1 MDWAPLLE
9 LILVGAGAFAHLHIV
24 LARSS
29 SSRTIWFNPV
39 LYAWSLCWTV
49 WYALVFSSLNLET
62 IGYFR
67 IPYLSA
73 SADILKGA
81 ILNLQLGIGL
91 HGLSL
96 MTGSMKKV
104 PAWVWYILPV
114 GLIGWGILR
123 IATHPMQSFL
133 ENVEPVVRLFLAAD
147 IAAGILAAYMLG
159 QGMKRLDESQ
169 KGVARPLRKALIAMI
184 PLLTAALVIKCI
196 YGFEAVGR
204 YRWVLFH
211 DFAHLLP
218 PFTLLWA
225 TFRTETVAL
234 DITLA
239 SWRRLRTFAGVF
251 VAYILAKFA
260 WPLSSLDIA
269 ASWAAAGLG
278 LASSMGPLTVTTARA
293 LSEAMN
299 LGKQRESSLLRKLE
313 QRLRRS
319 TLADEAIPKFL
330 ARGISRIL
338 DARWRVQPLQKTEIV
353 EILRSRG
360 IQTGPE
366 QAPRILSLSSTT
378 SHAEV
383 EYWARL
389 QARWIL
395 PMATRDTSW
404 AIVLGASS
412 RMEHLPPE
420 IVALLDGLL
429 ATCQQVLSSRETLRN
444 SLQAQRRLEEGE
456 RLAMLGLMA
465 ASAAHEIKNPLSAI
479 RNVAMAA
486 RRDAPTDSV
495 LSRDLDVVVGEVDRL
510 DATVRR
516 MLHFA
521 RDRSV
526 CEDAPETMRVV
537 AGLLAVEARQKGIGL
552 DLSVPPEKTPLP
564 LSENDLKAI
573 LFNLVLN
580 ALNHAPRGS
589 TVEVVFDATA
599 RTVSVSNVGEIPDD
613 FRHRLFQPLATRGGT
628 GLGLYISRS
637 KAVES
642 GGRLEYVPSIGRT
655 TFRLSW
661 EQA

>member
-1 MDWAPLLE
+1 MGWAQLLE
-9 LILVGAGAFAHLHIV
+9 LMLVGAGAFAHLHIV

-29 SSRTIWFNPV
+29 SAKAIWFNRT
-39 LYAWSLCWTV
+39 LYAWSLCWTI

-62 IGYFR
+62 IGYYR
-67 IPYLSA
+67 IPYLTA
-73 SADILKGA
+73 FTDILKGA

-91 HGLSL
+91 HGLSQ
-96 MTGSMKKV
+96 MTGSLKKV
-104 PAWVWYILPV
+104 PAWVWYVFPV
-114 GLIGWGILR
+114 GLIGWGLVR
-123 IATHPMQSFL
+123 IATHPMVGFL

-147 IAAGILAAYMLG
+147 IAAGAIAVYMLG
-159 QGMKRLDESQ
+159 QGMKHMDESQ
-169 KGVARPLRKALIAMI
+169 KGVARPLRKALMAMI
-184 PLLTAALVIKCI
+184 PLLGGALAIKFL

-204 YRWVLFH
+204 YRWVLLH
-211 DFAHLLP
+211 DLAHLLP

-251 VAYILAKFA
+251 TAYILAKFA

-278 LASSMGPLTVTTARA
+278 LASSMGPLSVTTARA
-293 LSEAMN
+293 ASDALN
-299 LGKQRESSLLRKLE
+299 LGKQRESRLLRDLE
-313 QRLRRS
+313 QRLRRT
-319 TLADEAIPKFL
+319 TLPDEAIPRYL
-330 ARGISRIL
+330 ARCIGRIL
-338 DARWRVQPLQKTEIV
+338 DARWRVKPLDKTEIV
-353 EILRSRG
+353 NILQSRA
-360 IQTGPE
+360 IVPGPE
-366 QAPRILSLSSTT
+366 TPTRILSLSTT
-378 SHAEV
+378 TTRAEV
-383 EYWARL
+383 DNWARL

-395 PMATRDTSW
+395 PMSTRDNSW

-412 RMEHLPPE
+412 RMENLPAE

-429 ATCQQVLSSRETLRN
+429 ATCQQMLLSRETLRH
-444 SLQAQRRLEEGE
+444 SLQTQRRLEEGE

-510 DATVRR
+510 DSTVRR

-526 CEDAPETMRVV
+526 CEDAPETLRVV
-537 AGLLAVEARQKGIGL
+537 GGLLAVEARQKGIAL
-552 DLSVPPEKTPLP
+552 DLSVHDEKTPLP
-564 LSENDLKAI
+564 ISENDLKAI

-580 ALNHAPRGS
+580 ALNHAPRDS
-589 TVEVVFDATA
+589 RVKVAFDADHRA
-599 RTVSVSNVGEIPDD
+599 ISVTNEGEIPDD

-628 GLGLYISRS
+628 GLGLYISKS

-642 GGRLEYVPSIGRT
+642 GGRLEYVFSPGHT